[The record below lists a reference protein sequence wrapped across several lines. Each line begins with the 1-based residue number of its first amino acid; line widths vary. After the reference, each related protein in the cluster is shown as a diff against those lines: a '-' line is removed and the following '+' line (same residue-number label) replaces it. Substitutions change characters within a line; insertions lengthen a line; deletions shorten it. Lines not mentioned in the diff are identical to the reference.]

1 MKVLIAVDSFKGSLS
16 SQQAGEAI
24 SQGIKRVYPN
34 AETRVIPMAD
44 GGEGTVEA
52 IVKATQG
59 KKIYTTVNSP
69 LGEQVEAPIGLLPD
83 GTAVIEMAAASGL
96 PLVSVEKR
104 NPLLTTTYGTG
115 ELIKK
120 ALDLGAKEILI
131 GIGGSATND
140 GGAGMA
146 QALGVKFLDEKGQ
159 ELSWGGGALSKLK
172 KIDMSNVDPR
182 LSSVKITVMCDVDN
196 PLCGLK
202 GASYVFGP
210 QKGATPEM
218 VKILDS
224 NLAHFAQIIKEQIG
238 IEVAEVPGAG
248 AAGGLGAGLMAFL
261 GAKLKSGVE
270 AILDVVGFEEMAS
283 NVDLVITGE
292 GRIDAQ
298 SLHGKVPYGIAKRA
312 AKFDKP
318 VIAIVG
324 SIGPGA
330 ESLYERG
337 INSIMTI
344 VNGPMTLEDSLAKAY
359 DLTLEATERLFRS
372 IKVGQILLGR

>member
-1 MKVLIAVDSFKGSLS
+1 
-16 SQQAGEAI
+16 
-24 SQGIKRVYPN
+24 
-34 AETRVIPMAD
+34 
-44 GGEGTVEA
+44 
-52 IVKATQG
+52 
-59 KKIYTTVNSP
+59 
-69 LGEQVEAPIGLLPD
+69 
-83 GTAVIEMAAASGL
+83 
-96 PLVSVEKR
+96 
-104 NPLLTTTYGTG
+104 
-115 ELIKK
+115 
-120 ALDLGAKEILI
+120 
-131 GIGGSATND
+131 
-140 GGAGMA
+140 
-146 QALGVKFLDEKGQ
+146 
-159 ELSWGGGALSKLK
+159 
-172 KIDMSNVDPR
+172 
-182 LSSVKITVMCDVDN
+182 MCDVDN